1 VTNDRTKT
9 VSPTEATIVF
19 SREFEAPAAAVFEA
33 HTDPAQLAHWV
44 GPRGTTMRLRE
55 FDARTGGAWSYV
67 IEGLGATWA
76 FHGSFHEVTPSR
88 RIVQTFEYEDNP
100 EQPNL
105 DILTFA
111 DLPNGRSRLDGQ
123 SIYPS
128 IAARDAMLDVDS
140 GLDED
145 YERLDALLL
154 TRATSPA

>member
-1 VTNDRTKT
+1 
-9 VSPTEATIVF
+9 
-19 SREFEAPAAAVFEA
+19 
-33 HTDPAQLAHWV
+33 
-44 GPRGTTMRLRE
+44 
-55 FDARTGGAWSYV
+55 
-67 IEGLGATWA
+67 
-76 FHGSFHEVTPSR
+76 VTPSR